1 MFSTALSSANIFFL
15 TASSACVIGN
25 SGQSNYAASNGYLN
39 TLARQRRQ
47 RGLAASVVDIGR
59 VAGIGYVETAGQ
71 AVIDQLTRFGLMA
84 ISESEFHT
92 MFAETIRAGYP
103 AASDRDSV
111 PHAVVTTGIRTI
123 RDDEDIG
130 GPWFENPR
138 FSHCIIETK
147 SLSSN
152 DAAAG
157 TKTSLPV
164 TEQLSKVT
172 TMEEALEVLKGM
184 SSQKPTNEVN
194 CANDRTECFVNK
206 LRVIL
211 QLGDQE
217 VDTDAPLVELGVDS
231 LVAVEVRSWFLKEL

>member
-1 MFSTALSSANIFFL
+1 M
-15 TASSACVIGN
+15 IGN

-92 MFAETIRAGYP
+92 MFAETIRAGFP
-103 AASDRDSV
+103 VADDKTSI
-111 PHAVVTTGIRTI
+111 PHAVVTTGIRKI

-147 SLSSN
+147 SISSN
-152 DAAAG
+152 DTQQG
-157 TKTSLPV
+157 TKASLPV
-164 TEQLSKVT
+164 TEQLSKVA
-172 TMEEALEVLKGM
+172 TMEQALEVLKGM
-184 SSQKPTNEVN
+184 SATLHALTSITLIR
-194 CANDRTECFVNK
+194 RTECLVNK

-217 VDTDAPLVELGVDS
+217 VDHDSPLVELGVDS

>member
-1 MFSTALSSANIFFL
+1 M
-15 TASSACVIGN
+15 
-25 SGQSNYAASNGYLN
+25 
-39 TLARQRRQ
+39 
-47 RGLAASVVDIGR
+47 AASVVDIGR

-103 AASDRDSV
+103 AATDKDSV

-172 TMEEALEVLKGM
+172 TMEEALEVLKGK
-184 SSQKPTNEVN
+184 SAYSLAGGRYTNK
-194 CANDRTECFVNK
+194 DTECFVNK

>member
-1 MFSTALSSANIFFL
+1 MMLTSSFK
-15 TASSACVIGN
+15 ASSACVIGN

-39 TLARQRRQ
+39 TLARKRRQ

-84 ISESEFHT
+84 ISESEFHS

-103 AASDRDSV
+103 VEQDKSTV

-152 DAAAG
+152 DTQQG
-157 TKTSLPV
+157 TKASAPV
-164 TEQLSKVT
+164 TEQLSGAT
-172 TMEEALEVLKGM
+172 TMDEARAVLQG
-184 SSQKPTNEVN
+184 
-194 CANDRTECFVNK
+194 
-206 LRVIL
+206 L
-211 QLGDQE
+211 
-217 VDTDAPLVELGVDS
+217 PLLPFFHRISDS
-231 LVAVEVRSWFLKEL
+231 N